1 MDRLSRTLLKIGD
14 WHVDPSTDHISR
26 AGESVRVE
34 ARTMRLLLCL
44 AEHGGEVISIDQ
56 LLSQVWTDVIVTP
69 DSVYQAVASLR
80 RQLGDDAKNPA
91 YIETVPRL
99 GYRMVATV
107 GPWDKQPLFIPAS
120 PAGSDRTK
128 LKRRRKAVA
137 WFAGGALLCAVLAAT
152 IAFFFG
158 TPGIHRPTEARM
170 PIPIAVLPF
179 LDLTTQ
185 AMDKEYFADGMTEEL
200 IDKLTTIPGVRVLP
214 PTSSFAFKDRQL
226 QPVEIAKSLGV
237 AYLID
242 GSVRKSDTTMRIAAR
257 LIRGDD
263 GFVVWSATYDRP
275 IANELLIQDDI
286 ATEVAKVLNAS
297 LAVKDNGA

>member
-1 MDRLSRTLLKIGD
+1 MDRLSRTPLKIGD
-14 WHVDPSTDHISR
+14 WHVDPSTDQISR
-26 AGESVRVE
+26 TGESFRIE

-44 AEHGGEVISIDQ
+44 AEHGGEVISIDE
-56 LLSQVWTDVIVTP
+56 LLSQVWPDVIVTP

-80 RQLGDDAKNPA
+80 RQLGDNVKNPA

-107 GPWDKQPLFIPAS
+107 SPWDKQPLVIPAS
-120 PAGSDRTK
+120 PAGSDAIKPKPRLNTTA
-128 LKRRRKAVA
+128 LLAA
-137 WFAGGALLCAVLAAT
+137 GALLCAALVAT
-152 IAFFFG
+152 IAILVT
-158 TPGIHRPTEARM
+158 TPRTHPSAEAAM
-170 PIPIAVLPF
+170 PITIAVLPF

-200 IDKLTTIPGVRVLP
+200 IDKLTKIPGVRALP
-214 PTSSFAFKDRQL
+214 PTSSFAFKDKQL
-226 QPVEIAKSLGV
+226 QPAEIAKSLGV
-237 AYLID
+237 AYLMD
-242 GSVRKSDTTMRIAAR
+242 GSVRKSDSTMRITAR

-286 ATEVAKVLNAS
+286 ATEVSKALNAS
-297 LAVKDNGA
+297 LK